1 MINPESRVSLT
12 PDEQLNE
19 IGKRILF
26 LLEQSPKLE
35 LTEIASALHVP
46 FSMACIAVGWLIRS
60 RVLSLVS
67 GTGDTLSVQFRNLLQ

>member
-1 MINPESRVSLT
+1 MMNPEPRVSLT

-35 LTEIASALHVP
+35 LTEIASTLHVP